1 MPYSSCTMVAGLI
14 PNLINGASD
23 IENTCDTKLLPAS
36 ATMITFMSAGCA
48 LIEGKI
54 NSMGYIAPGAGGLLS
69 DYLANIE
76 AQYTAWQCEAAR
88 SSPRTAKGERSRADT
103 FRKAYEAGL
112 RQLDKMDLSMIGFTL
127 LQATGSGW
135 YSGGTSVADKQAAEA
150 DADRVDP
157 RIARGQFANP
167 ENPDA
172 ETGDSTRQ
180 GDQER

>member
-23 IENTCDTKLLPAS
+23 IENTCNTELLPAS
-36 ATMITFMSAGCA
+36 ATIITFMSGGCT
-48 LIEGKI
+48 LIEAKI
-54 NSMGYIAPGAGGLLS
+54 NSMGYAAPGAGGLLS

-76 AQYTAWQCEAAR
+76 AQYTAWQCETAR
-88 SSPRTAKGERSRADT
+88 SSPRVAKGERSRADT

-112 RQLDKMDLSMIGFTL
+112 RQLDKMDLSMVGFTL

-135 YSGGTSVADKQAAEA
+135 YSGGTSVTDKQAAEA
-150 DADRVDP
+150 DADRVEP

-167 ENPDA
+167 TNPDA
-172 ETGDSTRQ
+172 ETGDGTRQ

>member
-1 MPYSSCTMVAGLI
+1 MAYSSCTLVAGLI

-23 IENTCDTKLLPAS
+23 IENTCNDDMLPAS
-36 ATMITFMSAGCA
+36 ITMVAFMSAGCS

-54 NSMGYIAPGAGGLLS
+54 NSLGYAAPGAGGALS
-69 DYLANIE
+69 EYLGVIE
-76 AQYTAWQCEAAR
+76 AQFTAWQCEAGR

-112 RQLDKMDLSMIGFTL
+112 RHLDKMDLSMLGLTP

-150 DADRVDP
+150 DADRVAP

-167 ENPDA
+167 SNPDA
-172 ETGDSTRQ
+172 ETGEGTDE
-180 GDQER
+180 QEH

>member
-23 IENTCDTKLLPAS
+23 IENTCSTTLLPAS
-36 ATMITFMSAGCA
+36 ATIITFMSGGCV
-48 LIEGKI
+48 LIEAKI
-54 NSMGYIAPGAGGLLS
+54 NSMGYAAAGTGGPLA

-135 YSGGTSVADKQAAEA
+135 YLGGISVADKQAAEA
-150 DADRVDP
+150 DTDRVVP
-157 RIARGQFANP
+157 RVARGQFANP
-167 ENPDA
+167 ENPGA
-172 ETGDSTRQ
+172 ETGAGTRQ

>member
-1 MPYSSCTMVAGLI
+1 MVAALI
-14 PNLINGASD
+14 PNLLNGATSLDFLDED
-23 IENTCDTKLLPAS
+23 ILPAS
-36 ATMITFMSAGCA
+36 AAIRQFMSGGCS
-48 LIEGKI
+48 LIQAKV
-54 NSMGYIAPGAGGLLS
+54 NSMGYIAPGSGETLG
-69 DYLANIE
+69 DFFGFIE
-76 AQYTAWQCEAAR
+76 ANYAAWQSELSR
-88 SSPRTAKGERSRADT
+88 SSPRTAKGERSRADS

-112 RQLDKMDLSMIGFTL
+112 RQLDKMDLSMIGFSL

-172 ETGDSTRQ
+172 ETGNGTRQ